1 MNVSIQ
7 NEMQTKLKV
16 FPIIQI
22 HIFSDASIA
31 GVLAP
36 STNFIYENNGISHRL
51 QVKQNSHN

>member
-1 MNVSIQ
+1 
-7 NEMQTKLKV
+7 MQTKLKV

-36 STNFIYENNGISHRL
+36 SASFIYENNGISHRL
-51 QVKQNSHN
+51 QAKQNSHN